1 MEKEKKNSIQNFKVI
16 LLGETGAGKSSLIET
31 ICSKENINCM
41 YDCNVEFGS
50 REIPIL
56 DQPVSIQFFNMI
68 DSQKT
73 NIFRQKNI
81 TTPFFKD
88 SSLIIIV
95 FDLSQPS
102 YIETISRWMFEVEKH
117 SKLFHNQFKILC
129 LGTKAD
135 KKPNHYF
142 LMNSEPL
149 GAEIALL
156 SKKFSQNILYYEVT
170 SKDCNSCNKLLNQIK
185 LLAESHLKNQTF
197 IDRPIVSNNNKIIA
211 GK

>member
-1 MEKEKKNSIQNFKVI
+1 MEKEKKNPINIFKVI
-16 LLGETGAGKSSLIET
+16 LLGETGAGKTSLIEK
-31 ICSKENINCM
+31 ICSEESINCM

-50 REIPIL
+50 RDIPIQ
-56 DQPVSIQFFNMI
+56 DQSVSIQFYNMI

-73 NIFRQKNI
+73 NIFRHKNI
-81 TTPFFKD
+81 ITPFFKD

-102 YIETISRWMFEVEKH
+102 YVETISRWMFEVEKH
-117 SKLFHNQFKILC
+117 RNLFNEQFKILC

-142 LMNSEPL
+142 LINSEPL

-156 SKKFSQNILYYEVT
+156 SKKYNQNILYYEVT
-170 SKDCNSCNKLLNQIK
+170 SKDCNSCNKLLDQIK
-185 LLAESHLKNQTF
+185 LLAESHLNSQPVN
-197 IDRPIVSNNNKIIA
+197 DRPLLSNNNKILV
-211 GK
+211 KK